1 MITFN
6 EAEEK
11 EKMLNRLKQWKKI
24 DIEEFINSLN
34 VRPFVKRDLKRRY
47 KKYGMDLLKGF
58 TPNEFKSVAEM
69 SEQLELAIKEN

>member
-11 EKMLNRLKQWKKI
+11 EKMKNRLNQWQQI
-24 DIEEFINSLN
+24 NIEEFINSLN

-47 KKYGMDLLKGF
+47 KKYGIDLF
-58 TPNEFKSVAEM
+58 TGMTPDEFKGVAEY
-69 SEQLELAIKEN
+69 SEQVELAIKEY

>member
-11 EKMLNRLKQWKKI
+11 EKMLNRLKLWEKI
-24 DIEEFINSLN
+24 DIEEYINSLN

-47 KKYGMDLLKGF
+47 KKFGMDLLIGM
-58 TPNEFKSVAEM
+58 TPDEFKGVAEY
-69 SEQLELAIKEN
+69 SEQIELAIK

>member
-11 EKMLNRLKQWKKI
+11 KKILNRLNQWQQI
-24 DIEEFINSLN
+24 NIEEFINSLN

-47 KKYGMDLLKGF
+47 KKYGIDLF
-58 TPNEFKSVAEM
+58 TGMTPDEFKGVVEY
-69 SEQLELAIKEN
+69 SEQVELALK

>member
-11 EKMLNRLKQWKKI
+11 EKMLNRLNQWEQINIYDFI
-24 DIEEFINSLN
+24 DSLN

-47 KKYGMDLLKGF
+47 KKYGMDLFTGMTPEQFKG
-58 TPNEFKSVAEM
+58 VAEY
-69 SEQLELAIKEN
+69 SEQIELALN

>member
-11 EKMLNRLKQWKKI
+11 KKTLKILKQWEKI
-24 DIEEFINSLN
+24 DIVEFINSLN

-47 KKYGMDLLKGF
+47 KNYGTDLLKGM
-58 TPNEFKSVAEM
+58 TPDEFKGIVEY
-69 SEQLELAIKEN
+69 SEQLELSLIK